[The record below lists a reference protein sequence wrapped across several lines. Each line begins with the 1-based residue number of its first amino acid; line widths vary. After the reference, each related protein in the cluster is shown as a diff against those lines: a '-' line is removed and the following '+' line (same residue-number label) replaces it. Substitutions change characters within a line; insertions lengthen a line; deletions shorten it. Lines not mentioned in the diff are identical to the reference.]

1 MKKLLLTL
9 AMAFGAINSG
19 FAADLYVNNSGQS
32 GTYTSIQ
39 SALNVASSGDRIFVS
54 PYGVYSENLTI
65 SKSITIAPSVSGS
78 NIVLNGTIT
87 FWPEANDEI
96 NLIGVNGLGCALT
109 TNTITATVNSKA
121 IINVISCVFN
131 TSVNLAHSAIIVNS
145 SFSTFQNF
153 NLTYGNTIGCTVI
166 GTLTYNDGPNLV
178 LNDTNLIVANK
189 IESRLQYGN
198 DDYFYRI
205 SNNKVRYGI
214 NISRAVYNSN
224 IKNYITNNWINQDNN
239 AQNSNDGIT
248 FWFQNTSDNFSNV
261 IVIGNVNHVINYAST
276 SNQYGAQMFYF
287 SGPTGTIVSSSNS
300 PIMFYNLL
308 LYSQVTGGGS
318 LSLIRQSSNVT
329 GSFTQGYNYAYND
342 GTDLN
347 GYLTIGTNGRF
358 EFKHLGPNDKQKIS
372 LSNYFTDKNSPSTE
386 YQDLDLSRGDL
397 GVWGGPYSWDNY
409 WYESGRSRI
418 LHINLPSEIWPG
430 QTVNLKAEAVHTN

>member
-9 AMAFGAINSG
+9 AWAVGAINSG

-39 SALNVASSGDRIFVS
+39 TALNVASSGDRIFVS
-54 PYGVYSENLTI
+54 PYGVYSEDLTI

-121 IINVISCVFN
+121 IINVISCVFS
-131 TSVNLAHSAIIVNS
+131 TSMNLANSAIIVNS
-145 SFSTFQNF
+145 SFSTFQSF
-153 NLTYGNTIGCTVI
+153 TLTYGNTIGCTVI
-166 GTLTYNDGPNLV
+166 GNLVYNDGPNLV
-178 LNDTNLIVANK
+178 LNDTNLIIANK
-189 IESRLQYGN
+189 IESRLIYQN

-214 NISRAVYNSN
+214 NINRAVYNSN

-239 AQNSNDGIT
+239 ASGSSDGIT

-261 IVIGNVNHVINYAST
+261 IVIGNVNHVINHVST
-276 SNQYGAQMFYF
+276 SSYTAHIFYF

-300 PIMFYNLL
+300 PVMFYNLL
-308 LYSQVTGGGS
+308 LYSQVTGNGS
-318 LSLIRQSSNVT
+318 LNIIRQSSNVT

-347 GYLTIGTNGRF
+347 GYLTIENTGRF
-358 EFKHLGPNDKQKIS
+358 GFKHLGPDDKQKIS
-372 LSNYFTDKNSPSTE
+372 LSNYFSDKNSPSTE
-386 YQDLDLSRGDL
+386 YQDLDLSPGDL

-418 LHINLPSEIWPG
+418 LHIDLPSEIWPG

>member
-9 AMAFGAINSG
+9 ALAVGAINSG

-261 IVIGNVNHVINYAST
+261 IVIGNVNHVINYLST
-276 SNQYGAQMFYF
+276 SSQYGAQMFYF

-300 PIMFYNLL
+300 PVMFYNLL

-397 GVWGGPYSWDNY
+397 GVWGGPLTSPLK
-409 WYESGRSRI
+409 SGLAR
-418 LHINLPSEIWPG
+418 P
-430 QTVNLKAEAVHTN
+430 